1 MEKLFELFKGNSDS
15 YIKSSVKGELDDR
28 GKRITS
34 YTTVHEPITTKQ
46 WQEHLDGKIRIGFK
60 PEEEGKCMW
69 GCIDVDPSS
78 YKNYSQ
84 KKYVDI
90 IKNYKL
96 PLVAV
101 KSKSGG
107 LHIFVFFTEWAD
119 VEKVSDKLKKINDK
133 YFLAQ
138 EIFPCNKALNMPY
151 QNMNSSMEFAYDDNN
166 NPVLIQRFIEIAE
179 TKRIAPEDFYKL
191 RIKEYEP
198 ESMWNTYAPCVQ
210 KLIQE
215 RWEGNNRNNYLFN
228 VLVLEMKKNNAN
240 TVAELEDKAHSRNS
254 QIFHNP
260 LPRNEVTQLAKSVHK
275 SNYDF
280 QCPPKHPEYAPICNK
295 ELCKQRR
302 LGIGEAI
309 PEVIDE
315 FTDITFI
322 KDTKTIWYEFNYQG
336 QRITVQPEDM
346 KDEKTFRTRLLRY
359 RVFWMTL
366 PKSKKGPNPFE
377 LLMKGVVER
386 SVEDSQ
392 HKFED
397 TLEEEKYN
405 TLKKFFESHIEQDN
419 YDKLKDGYVV
429 LDTSTNVCYFK
440 KITLDKFIKKNASR
454 MFNTTTDALR
464 LLGCKRKDYYEGEKN
479 IWFVTLPEFISHESI
494 QAKPKDKV
502 TELDEAYHDK
512 FRATETES
520 DIQKND

>member
-1 MEKLFELFKGNSDS
+1 
-15 YIKSSVKGELDDR
+15 
-28 GKRITS
+28 
-34 YTTVHEPITTKQ
+34 
-46 WQEHLDGKIRIGFK
+46 
-60 PEEEGKCMW
+60 
-69 GCIDVDPSS
+69 
-78 YKNYSQ
+78 
-84 KKYVDI
+84 
-90 IKNYKL
+90 
-96 PLVAV
+96 
-101 KSKSGG
+101 
-107 LHIFVFFTEWAD
+107 
-119 VEKVSDKLKKINDK
+119 
-133 YFLAQ
+133 
-138 EIFPCNKALNMPY
+138 MPY

-429 LDTSTNVCYFK
+429 LDTSSNVCYFK

-494 QAKPKDKV
+494 QTKPKDKV

-520 DIQKND
+520 DTQKND